1 MVVAALRRIFF
12 SCSGGRGERPRGT
25 ERARG
30 ARPFPPLPFAAG
42 PVALQHAG
50 HAGVPRGRAPRR
62 AAARARGQRAAEPR
76 HGVGARRRRLR
87 SVARG
92 ARFRGEGWWSGG
104 GGKGASVAGAPRY
117 CRALAMKLRARWCW
131 GSARAQSGGGA
142 GALSSAASRRS
153 VSRLRSAFF
162 PRPTLKH
169 PRGQLAG
176 ATACALARGQVS
188 EERACWALAL
198 QGRNSSH
205 AQVALRTLCLRL
217 PRAAACAPWQLLD
230 APV

>member
-1 MVVAALRRIFF
+1 MLRLSGGFFFVLGGAGASARAAQSARAALAP
-12 SCSGGRGERPRGT
+12 S
-25 ERARG
+25 
-30 ARPFPPLPFAAG
+30 PPSPFAAA

-131 GSARAQSGGGA
+131 GSARAQSGGGGGA
-142 GALSSAASRRS
+142 GSSAASRRS

-176 ATACALARGQVS
+176 ATACALARGQVGV
-188 EERACWALAL
+188 ERACWALAL
-198 QGRNSSH
+198 QGRNSAH
-205 AQVALRTLCLRL
+205 AHAALRTLCLRL
-217 PRAAACAPWQLLD
+217 PRAATRAPWQLLD